1 MIRQRLAQS
10 RLINLSLLT
19 GAVLIG
25 ALVMPIGS
33 DQQQAWAITAEERL
47 DDPAMEMR
55 ARSIGRELRCLV
67 CQNQSIDDSD
77 AELAVDLRKLVRQ
90 RLVGGDTDAEVIA
103 FIRERYGDFVLFKP
117 PVSSSTWLLWGA
129 PIIALGLGLIII
141 VMARRKPPSETIASP
156 APSTTKTSESE
167 SESVNVSAK
176 STARFTPIM
185 LIMSVGVVTLVLG
198 IYALLGRPDLPDQ
211 PLAARHADIAKERS
225 DLKQM
230 RAASIDAFQKAQ
242 EATEANPDDIAN
254 WLNLA
259 DKASALNDYET
270 ELFALG
276 MALEIAPNS
285 TPLMAIQAEA
295 MVRAAEGQVTLPVRE
310 RLASILERDPTQ
322 PRALFLTGL
331 AAYQDGRKDLAL
343 GVWQQLLDALPEDAP
358 ALPMLKAQIAN
369 IKAEM

>member
-1 MIRQRLAQS
+1 MSA
-10 RLINLSLLT
+10 LI
-19 GAVLIG
+19 
-25 ALVMPIGS
+25 MPIAPY
-33 DQQQAWAITAEERL
+33 QQQAWAITVEERL

-55 ARSIGRELRCLV
+55 ARTIGRELRCLV

-90 RLVGGDTDAEVIA
+90 RLVAGDTDAEVIA

-141 VMARRKPPSETIASP
+141 LMARRKPSPETIISSATSSATSS
-156 APSTTKTSESE
+156 APTTTKVSE
-167 SESVNVSAK
+167 SESVDVSVSVGAK
-176 STARFTPIM
+176 PTARFTPIM
-185 LIMSVGVVTLVLG
+185 LIMGAGVIALVLG
-198 IYALLGRPDLPDQ
+198 IYAILGRPDLPDQ
-211 PLAARHADIAKERS
+211 PLAARQTDIAKERS

-230 RAASIDAFQKAQ
+230 RAASIDALQKAQ

-259 DKASALNDYET
+259 DKASVLNDYET

-343 GVWQQLLDALPEDAP
+343 DVWQQLLDALPEDAP
-358 ALPMLKAQIAN
+358 ALPMLKAQIAA

>member
-1 MIRQRLAQS
+1 MIRHWLAQL
-10 RLINLSLLT
+10 RLIKLTLLM

-25 ALVMPIGS
+25 ALVMPIGLY
-33 DQQQAWAITAEERL
+33 QQQAWAITAEERL

-156 APSTTKTSESE
+156 APSTTKAPEGVN
-167 SESVNVSAK
+167 VNVSAK
-176 STARFTPIM
+176 PTARSTPIM
-185 LIMSVGVVTLVLG
+185 LIMGAGVIALVLG
-198 IYALLGRPDLPDQ
+198 IYAILGRPDLPDQ

-358 ALPMLKAQIAN
+358 ALPMLKAQIAA

>member
-1 MIRQRLAQS
+1 MRV
-10 RLINLSLLT
+10 LLT
-19 GAVLIG
+19 GALLMG
-25 ALVMPIGS
+25 ALVMPIVPY
-33 DQQQAWAITAEERL
+33 QQQAWAITAEERL

-55 ARSIGRELRCLV
+55 ARTIGRELRCLV

-90 RLVGGDTDAEVIA
+90 RLVAGDTDAEVIA

-141 VMARRKPPSETIASP
+141 FMARRKTHPKATASS
-156 APSTTKTSESE
+156 APSTTKTSESVNV
-167 SESVNVSAK
+167 SASVNVSTSAK

-185 LIMSVGVVTLVLG
+185 LIMGAGVVALVLG

-211 PLAARHADIAKERS
+211 PLAARHADIAKER
-225 DLKQM
+225 DNLKQM

-242 EATEANPDDIAN
+242 EAAAANSDDIAN

-310 RLASILERDPTQ
+310 RLANILERDPTQ

-358 ALPMLKAQIAN
+358 ALPMLKAQIAA

>member
-1 MIRQRLAQS
+1 MIRQWLAQL
-10 RLINLSLLT
+10 RFIKLALIGVLLM
-19 GAVLIG
+19 G
-25 ALVMPIGS
+25 ALVMPIGPY
-33 DQQQAWAITAEERL
+33 QQQALAITAEERL

-55 ARSIGRELRCLV
+55 ARDIGRELRCLV

-90 RLVGGDTDAEVIA
+90 RLVAGDTDAEVIA

-129 PIIALGLGLIII
+129 PIIALGLGVLIIFT
-141 VMARRKPPSETIASP
+141 ARRKTKPETKVTASADKTERAQNPDARISGRFDPAIFIMGAGAIA
-156 APSTTKTSESE
+156 
-167 SESVNVSAK
+167 
-176 STARFTPIM
+176 
-185 LIMSVGVVTLVLG
+185 LVLG
-198 IYALLGRPDLPDQ
+198 IYAIIGRPDLPDQ
-211 PLAARHADIAKERS
+211 PLAARQADIAKER
-225 DLKQM
+225 DNLKQM
-230 RAASIDAFQKAQ
+230 RTASIDALQKAQ
-242 EATEANPDDIAN
+242 EATAANPDDIAN
-254 WLNLA
+254 WLDLA
-259 DKASALNDYET
+259 DKASMLNDYET

-310 RLASILERDPTQ
+310 RLAAILERDPMQ

-331 AAYQDGRKDLAL
+331 AAYQDGRKGLAL
-343 GVWQQLLDALPEDAP
+343 NIWKQLLESLPKDAP
-358 ALPMLKAQIAN
+358 VIPMLEAQIAA